1 MLDLQHAW
9 AQPACLDANPL
20 SCVCVVNRA
29 RAWPLADLPFHL
41 YMLVVLNVMFI
52 VGAYIIIKI
61 RFQAAGTKAA
71 VI

>member
-1 MLDLQHAW
+1 MLGLNRHALT
-9 AQPACLDANPL
+9 PTHCP
-20 SCVCVVNRA
+20 VCVVDRA